1 MVTKANIEKLIT
13 ALNES
18 GLFAP
23 GCILTGDAVGADY
36 GKDEY
41 PGSSYIPDVV
51 IMAKDTQQVSAV
63 LKACHEL
70 SIPVTPRGAGT
81 GQAGGCVAVNGGVVL
96 AMSGMNAIIS
106 SDAAA
111 CTMRV
116 QAGVLLSDVKAE
128 ADRLGLYYPPDPGEK
143 TATIGGN
150 AATDAAGPCAAK
162 YGTTRSYI
170 NGGTAVLSDGSI
182 VDFSCDESTSPFIG
196 SEGTL
201 AVITELELRLI
212 DKPGA
217 EAILL
222 FPFMDAESCIKAA
235 ETISAQFSPA
245 VAEYMD
251 TDIVEFAGKV
261 TGNPVFPVEMDGER
275 VGATLMVTLE
285 GEDDDDVMAKMEE
298 IAEMAEEL
306 ECLDILVGDTPTM
319 MREFWSAH
327 DAFHTAMESG
337 AAHAVEYNIT
347 VPAAHLAQLVD
358 YAKAEGEALSLKV
371 MAYAHVMS
379 GGLHLHAAAD
389 CGKDAFAAAAAE
401 LGGKVYA
408 KCVELGGSIRGE
420 YGIGYAKTKCMS
432 DGDAAGFAAAKA
444 KYDAAGILNPG
455 KAAITC

>member
-1 MVTKANIEKLIT
+1 MDLFCG
-13 ALNES
+13 ES
-18 GLFAP
+18 A
-23 GCILTGDAVGADY
+23 
-36 GKDEY
+36 
-41 PGSSYIPDVV
+41 
-51 IMAKDTQQVSAV
+51 
-63 LKACHEL
+63 
-70 SIPVTPRGAGT
+70 
-81 GQAGGCVAVNGGVVL
+81 
-96 AMSGMNAIIS
+96 
-106 SDAAA
+106 
-111 CTMRV
+111 
-116 QAGVLLSDVKAE
+116 
-128 ADRLGLYYPPDPGEK
+128 
-143 TATIGGN
+143 
-150 AATDAAGPCAAK
+150 
-162 YGTTRSYI
+162 
-170 NGGTAVLSDGSI
+170 
-182 VDFSCDESTSPFIG
+182 SPFIG

-261 TGNPVFPVEMDGER
+261 TGNPVFPVELDGER

-285 GEDDDDVMAKMEE
+285 GEEDDDVMAKMEE
-298 IAEMAEEL
+298 IAEMAEDL

-337 AAHAVEYNIT
+337 AANSAEYNIT
-347 VPAAHLAQLVD
+347 VPAAHLAQLVA

-420 YGIGYAKTKCMS
+420 YGIGYAKLKCIS
-432 DGDAAGFAAAKA
+432 SGDAAGFAAAKA